1 MTIQAKGWLS
11 NVVHVLYTIR
21 WQKIL
26 MTWRS
31 FLMVYLWISLLS
43 GVVSQKLQDFSKAL
57 MVIIP
62 VQGCFPVY
70 RLTVSQARK
79 TNQQHWWWFLQYQ
92 NVSKVYL
99 LTSGV
104 KQTTKLFR
112 SPMVIFPVP
121 QGVSRCTVWQVNQA
135 RKTNQKQ
142 WWWFLQCF
150 SMYRLTVSQAKKTN
164 QSPFSLHIFKCEN
177 VRKNNRTGMV
187 TPTIGTSW
195 ETNPSENNNGRMLY
209 AKSILFL
216 QAHAAEQVDTESNI
230 TSSNKLRESKM
241 QRSLE

>member
-31 FLMVYLWISLLS
+31 FLVVYLWISLLS
-43 GVVSQKLQDFSKAL
+43 CVVSQKLQNFSKAL

-62 VQGCFPVY
+62 VQECFPVY

-79 TNQQHWWWFLQYQ
+79 TNQMHWWWFLQYQ

-135 RKTNQKQ
+135 RKTNQKAMMVISPV
-142 WWWFLQCF
+142 LGCF
-150 SMYRLTVSQAKKTN
+150 PMYRLTVSQAKKTN
-164 QSPFSLHIFKCEN
+164 QKSRFSPHIHMWK
-177 VRKNNRTGMV
+177 RSKKQKYGYGHTY
-187 TPTIGTSW
+187 SW
-195 ETNPSENNNGRMLY
+195 DILRN
-209 AKSILFL
+209 KSIRK
-216 QAHAAEQVDTESNI
+216 Q
-230 TSSNKLRESKM
+230 
-241 QRSLE
+241 

>member
-79 TNQQHWWWFLQYQ
+79 TNQKHWWWFLQYQ

-112 SPMVIFPVP
+112 STMVIFPVP
-121 QGVSRCTVWQVNQA
+121 GCFPVYRLTSESSKENQSKA
-135 RKTNQKQ
+135 MMVISAV
-142 WWWFLQCF
+142 LGCF
-150 SMYRLTVSQAKKTN
+150 PMYRLTVSQAKKTN
-164 QSPFSLHIFKCEN
+164 QKSRFSPHIQMWK
-177 VRKNNRTGMV
+177 RSKKQKNGYGHTYNWDILR
-187 TPTIGTSW
+187 
-195 ETNPSENNNGRMLY
+195 N
-209 AKSILFL
+209 KSIGK
-216 QAHAAEQVDTESNI
+216 Q
-230 TSSNKLRESKM
+230 
-241 QRSLE
+241 

>member
-1 MTIQAKGWLS
+1 MMKNADKLKEKAEMTIQAKGWLS

-31 FLMVYLWISLLS
+31 FLMVYPWISLLS

-79 TNQQHWWWFLQYQ
+79 TNQKHWWWFLQYQ

-121 QGVSRCTVWQVNQA
+121 RVFPGVPFDKWIKQG
-135 RKTNQKQ
+135 KPIKKQ
-142 WWWFLQCF
+142 WW
-150 SMYRLTVSQAKKTN
+150 
-164 QSPFSLHIFKCEN
+164 
-177 VRKNNRTGMV
+177 
-187 TPTIGTSW
+187 
-195 ETNPSENNNGRMLY
+195 
-209 AKSILFL
+209 
-216 QAHAAEQVDTESNI
+216 
-230 TSSNKLRESKM
+230 
-241 QRSLE
+241 

>member
-1 MTIQAKGWLS
+1 
-11 NVVHVLYTIR
+11 
-21 WQKIL
+21 

-79 TNQQHWWWFLQYQ
+79 TNQKHWWWFLQYQ

-121 QGVSRCTVWQVNQA
+121 GCFPVYRLTSESSKENQSKA
-135 RKTNQKQ
+135 MMVISAV
-142 WWWFLQCF
+142 LGCF
-150 SMYRLTVSQAKKTN
+150 PMYRLTVSQAKKTN

-177 VRKNNRTGMV
+177 VRKNKRTGMV

-230 TSSNKLRESKM
+230 TSSNKLRVSKM

>member
-79 TNQQHWWWFLQYQ
+79 TNQKHWWWFLQYQ
-92 NVSKVYL
+92 NELKCTFWQVESSRL
-99 LTSGV
+99 QNFSEARW
-104 KQTTKLFR
+104 LF
-112 SPMVIFPVP
+112 FQY

-135 RKTNQKQ
+135 RKTNQKAMMVISPV
-142 WWWFLQCF
+142 LGCIP
-150 SMYRLTVSQAKKTN
+150 MYRLTVSQAKKTN
-164 QSPFSLHIFKCEN
+164 QKSRFSPHI
-177 VRKNNRTGMV
+177 
-187 TPTIGTSW
+187 
-195 ETNPSENNNGRMLY
+195 
-209 AKSILFL
+209 
-216 QAHAAEQVDTESNI
+216 
-230 TSSNKLRESKM
+230 
-241 QRSLE
+241 